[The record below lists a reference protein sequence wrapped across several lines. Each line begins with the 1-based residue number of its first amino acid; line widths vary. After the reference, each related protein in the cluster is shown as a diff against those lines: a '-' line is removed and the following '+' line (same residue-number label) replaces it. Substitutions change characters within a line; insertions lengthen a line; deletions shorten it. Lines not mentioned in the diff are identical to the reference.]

1 VVYGAGVKDET
12 PIRKTLTLP
21 LQVWQQIDQI
31 RRQSPYPVPSES
43 AVVRDLILEALHARA
58 HGWKGH

>member
-1 VVYGAGVKDET
+1 MRKDAT

-31 RRQSPYPVPSES
+31 RRDAEGSLPSES
-43 AVVRDLILEALHARA
+43 AVVRDLIREALEARVSAPR
-58 HGWKGH
+58 KPR

>member
-1 VVYGAGVKDET
+1 MRKDVA

-31 RRQSPYPVPSES
+31 RRKAHGSVPSES
-43 AVVRDLILEALHARA
+43 AVVRDLIREALETRAKPAR
-58 HGWKGH
+58 KS

>member
-1 VVYGAGVKDET
+1 MRKDVA

-31 RRQSPYPVPSES
+31 RREAHGSVPSES
-43 AVVRDLILEALHARA
+43 AVVRDLIREALEARVSAPRRPR
-58 HGWKGH
+58 

>member
-1 VVYGAGVKDET
+1 MKDVT

-31 RRQSPYPVPSES
+31 RRDAEGSVPSES
-43 AVVRDLILEALHARA
+43 AVVRDLIREALAARA
-58 HGWKGH
+58 KTTRSTR